1 MSDRRSDLE
10 AKLKHLE
17 FIQGVVTRL
26 ASASFQMKGWSVVL
40 VSALLVLGV
49 RAGSFETGLVS
60 LFPIVVFWGLDG
72 YFLSRE
78 RLFRKLYDHVRQRG
92 PEKDVDFSMDVGPLM
107 SKGRFWPRDWC
118 SAMLSRTL
126 LPFYGMLA
134 LLSVLTTVVVRRVA
148 GGS

>member
-1 MSDRRSDLE
+1 MSDRRSELE

-17 FIQGVVTRL
+17 FIQGVVNRL
-26 ASASFQMKGWSVVL
+26 ASASFQMKGWSIVL
-40 VSALLVLGV
+40 VSALLVLGA
-49 RAGSFETGLVS
+49 RADSFETGLVS
-60 LFPIVVFWGLDG
+60 LFPILVFWGLDG

-92 PEKDVDFSMDVGPLM
+92 AEEGIDFSMDVGPLM
-107 SKGRFWPRDWC
+107 SKGRFLSRDWC
-118 SAMLSRTL
+118 SAVLSRTL

-134 LLSVLTTVVVRRVA
+134 ILSVLTTVIVQRVA

>member
-1 MSDRRSDLE
+1 ME

-17 FIQGVVTRL
+17 FIQGVVNRL

-40 VSALLVLGV
+40 VSALLVLGA
-49 RAGSFETGLVS
+49 RIGSLEAGLA
-60 LFPIVVFWGLDG
+60 LLPILVFWGLDG

-92 PEKDVDFSMDVGPLM
+92 AQENIDFSMDVGPLM
-107 SKGRFWPRDWC
+107 SKGRLWPRDWC
-118 SAMLSRTL
+118 SAILSRTL

-134 LLSVLTTVVVRRVA
+134 LLTVLATVVIRRVA
-148 GGS
+148 SGS